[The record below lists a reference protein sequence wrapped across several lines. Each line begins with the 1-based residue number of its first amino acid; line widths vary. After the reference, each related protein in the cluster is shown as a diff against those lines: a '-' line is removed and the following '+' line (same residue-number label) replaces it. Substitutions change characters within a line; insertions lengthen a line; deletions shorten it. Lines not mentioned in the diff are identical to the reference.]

1 MAMSE
6 DDYRASHP
14 DDPNV
19 DKAKKPLFVQN
30 STGMGFHPASALG
43 WVILLAIIA
52 VIVVIVVLFRTGT
65 I

>member
-14 DDPNV
+14 EDASV
-19 DKAKKPLFVQN
+19 DKAKKPLFAAN
-30 STGMGFHPASALG
+30 STGMGFHPTSVLG
-43 WVILLAIIA
+43 WLILLAIIA
-52 VIVVIVVLFRTGT
+52 VIVVVVVLFRTGT

>member
-14 DDPNV
+14 DEAV
-19 DKAKKPLFVQN
+19 ADKAKKPLFVPN
-30 STGMGFHPASALG
+30 GTGMGFHPASPLG
-43 WVILLAIIA
+43 WVILLAIVA
-52 VIVVIVVLFRTGT
+52 VIVVVVVLFRSGT

>member
-14 DDPNV
+14 DEAVAANE
-19 DKAKKPLFVQN
+19 KKPLFVQN
-30 STGMGFHPASALG
+30 GTGMGFHPASPLG

-52 VIVVIVVLFRTGT
+52 VIVVLVVLFRTGT

>member
-6 DDYRASHP
+6 DDYRAAHP
-14 DDPNV
+14 KDANV

-30 STGMGFHPASALG
+30 SAGMGFHPASALG

-52 VIVVIVVLFRTGT
+52 VIVVVVVLFRSGT